1 MVGMKWTEEQQKAIT
16 LRGNNILVA
25 AGAGSGKTSVLIER
39 IIQRLLD
46 QKDPIDVDKLLVV
59 TYTNAAAA
67 EMKHRLAVALH
78 NEVSKQPQNKQLA
91 RQLSLLQRAQITT
104 LHSFCLDVVKKY
116 SYLLDLDPE
125 SKIGNETDLYILR
138 ENVLDKLFEQSYAEE
153 NSPLRLLLRTYSRGL
168 DDQIIKE
175 MILNTVEAANSMP
188 NPQEWIEGLAC
199 PYEQG
204 KLDRW
209 MNYLLTSIVGAAA
222 RYADDYQEMIVAC
235 SDPASGLEKYL
246 EGFLAEQAALLRV
259 ANFVQ
264 KEKDESLSW
273 TEISAAVDQIQFLSL
288 PRIKNDQCDLDLK
301 LFLQEKRNVI
311 KDEVKKWKQQYF
323 WQDEEEVRAVIV
335 SLAPVARAL
344 VQLCLDYREAWQ
356 QAKRSRGYLEFSD
369 LEQDCLAILADSEV
383 ASQLRQEYTEVFVD
397 EYQDINRVQEA
408 ILNVVSGKDN
418 RFMVGDIKQSIYRF
432 RMAEPGLFNEKYRRY
447 EQKDGGWRIDLMDNF
462 RSQANIIQSVN
473 FLFRQLMSGGQMEIL
488 YDRQAELKAGNETLP
503 AKPVEVLL
511 LDQEAIGVLEAQENE
526 SPREEDD
533 PVLDMQKAEKEALV
547 IAKAIQR
554 EVAAG
559 RSYQDCC
566 VLLRTVKNVAVV
578 MKDVLQRAGIP
589 CMTEGQNSFF
599 ETAEIEIAVNLL
611 QIIDNPLQDIEMAAV
626 LHSPIVGLT
635 LAELAELRV
644 LAPEASL
651 YEAMKKSEEPRVKNF
666 LALLR
671 QFRHPGNILGMK
683 DFCEEVFA
691 RTGLLAVMTAQ
702 SGGELRR
709 DNLLELLNVAA
720 EYDKSAYC
728 GLYRF
733 ISYLKWLRKQ
743 GKDSRK
749 QVHSHNAVTIMSI
762 HRSKGLE
769 FPVVFLAGLDKPFN
783 KTDFRRDLLLH
794 REMGLGL
801 RCVDLR
807 RRIKY
812 KTLGYYAI
820 SMKMDWELKAEELR
834 VLYVAMTRAKE
845 NLILVGT
852 VKSRQNV
859 LQKARNVYGC
869 ADWVLP
875 IGIIKRSNNLLDWI
889 IYALARHRDAKEF
902 FLDDEIS
909 SNPKIA
915 GDPCHWQISFVE
927 QLPGQLLSKEE
938 ENLISGSQLIQEK
951 LEKTTVEASIRSQLD
966 WQYPQ
971 RSMGELPVKWSA
983 TTLNA
988 RKQPFTITMETEEE
1002 TEEEISENDWDDV
1015 AAEYWKSPIP
1025 DRNWYKEM
1033 GICVH
1038 YLLEKVDLSRAEN
1051 GKQMQPRLERLLAEY
1066 QAAADWKDQIDTSGI
1081 ADFFDTAVGQQLL
1094 AAQRTSLPVLREADF
1109 TLVLT
1114 MEELAAVFAGKN
1126 VPDEEDIRYFALC
1139 LQLDYQQNREEKLFF
1154 QGVIDLC
1161 FQTPSG
1167 WILVDYKSGKSH
1179 GLTDTAVRKKYGSQ
1193 LELYRLALKKITGEE
1208 VLAKYIYYTL
1218 DKRLVKL

>member
-1 MVGMKWTEEQQKAIT
+1 MVERKWTAEQQKAIT

-46 QKDPIDVDKLLVV
+46 QNDPVDVDKLLVV

-78 NEVSKQPQNKQLA
+78 NAVNEQPRNKHLA

-116 SYLLDLDPE
+116 AYLLDLDPE
-125 SKIGNETDLYILR
+125 SKVGNETDLYILR
-138 ENVLDKLFEQSYAEE
+138 ENVLDKLFEESYAEE
-153 NSPLRLLLRTYSRGL
+153 DSPLRLLLRTYSRGL

-188 NPQEWIEGLAC
+188 NPQEWIENLAY

-204 KLDRW
+204 ELSQW
-209 MNYLLTSIVGAAA
+209 MDYLLASVVLDAEH
-222 RYADDYQEMIVAC
+222 YVDDYQEMIATC

-246 EGFLAEQAALLRV
+246 EGFLLEQAALRKV
-259 ANFVQ
+259 SEFTQ
-264 KEKDESLSW
+264 MGKKEPLSW
-273 TEISAAVDQIQFLSL
+273 ARISAAVGQIQFFSL
-288 PRIKNDQCDLDLK
+288 PRVKNDQCDPDLK
-301 LFLQEKRNVI
+301 SFVQEKRNAI
-311 KDEVKKWKQQYF
+311 KGEIKKWKQQYF
-323 WQDEEEVRAVIV
+323 WQDEEEVRTAIA

-344 VQLCLDYREAWQ
+344 VRLCIEYRAAWQ

-369 LEQDCLAILADSEV
+369 LEQDCLTILADSEV
-383 ASQLRQEYTEVFVD
+383 SSQMRREYTEVFVD

-408 ILNVVSGKDN
+408 ILNIVAGQDN

-473 FLFRQLMSGGQMEIL
+473 FLFRQLMSGNQMEIL
-488 YDRQAELKAGNETLP
+488 YDHRAELKAGNETLS
-503 AKPVEVLL
+503 AEPVEVLL
-511 LDQEAIGVLEAQENE
+511 LDQEAIGVVEAKETE
-526 SPREEDD
+526 SAQEEDD
-533 PVLDMQKAEKEALV
+533 PVVDMQKAEKEALV
-547 IAKAIQR
+547 IANAIQR
-554 EVAAG
+554 EIAAG

-566 VLLRTVKNVAVV
+566 ILLRTVKNVAVV
-578 MKDVLQRAGIP
+578 MKDVLQQAGIP
-589 CMTEGQNSFF
+589 CMTEGQSSFF

-644 LAPEASL
+644 LAPEESL
-651 YEAMKKSEEPRVKNF
+651 YEAIKKSEDPRIKHF
-666 LALLR
+666 LSLL
-671 QFRHPGNILGMK
+671 QEFRCPGNILGMK
-683 DFCEEVFA
+683 DFCKEVFI

-702 SGGELRR
+702 TSGELRR

-720 EYDKSAYC
+720 EYDESAYC

-733 ISYLKWLRKQ
+733 ISYLKWLRER

-749 QVHSHNAVTIMSI
+749 QVHSCNAVTIMSI

-783 KTDFRRDLLLH
+783 KADFRKDLLLH

-812 KTLGYYAI
+812 KTLGYDAI

-845 NLILVGT
+845 KLILVGT
-852 VKSRQNV
+852 VKNRQSV
-859 LQKARNVYGC
+859 LQKARSVYEC
-869 ADWVLP
+869 KDWILP
-875 IGIIKRSNNLLDWI
+875 VGIIKKSNNLLDWI
-889 IYALARHRDAKEF
+889 IYALARHRDAKD
-902 FLDDEIS
+902 FLLFDEIS
-909 SNPKIA
+909 ANPKIA
-915 GDPCHWQISFVE
+915 GDPCCWEISFIE
-927 QLPGQLLSKEE
+927 HLPKRLLNKEE
-938 ENLISGSQLIQEK
+938 KILINGSQLVQEK
-951 LEKTTVEASIRSQLD
+951 LEKTALKESIRTQLD
-966 WQYPQ
+966 WKYRH
-971 RSMGELPVKWSA
+971 RSMGELPIKWSA

-988 RKQPFTITMETEEE
+988 RKQPLWIPVDKEEK
-1002 TEEEISENDWDDV
+1002 IPENDWDDV
-1015 AAEYWKSPIP
+1015 AAEYRESSISDK
-1025 DRNWYKEM
+1025 NWYIDM

-1038 YLLEKVDLSRAEN
+1038 YLLEKVDLSHAEN
-1051 GKQMQPRLERLLAEY
+1051 GKQLQPRLERLLAEY
-1066 QAAADWKDQIDTSGI
+1066 PVSADWKEQIDTAEI
-1081 ADFFDTAVGQQLL
+1081 AQFFDTDVGQQLL
-1094 AAQRTSLPVLREADF
+1094 AARRASRPVLREADF

-1114 MEELAAVFAGKN
+1114 MEELARVFTGKN
-1126 VPDEEDIRYFALC
+1126 ALDEEDIRYFARC
-1139 LQLDYQQNREEKLFF
+1139 FQLDYQQNRQEKVFF

-1179 GLTDTAVRKKYGSQ
+1179 GLTDAAVRQKYGSQ
-1193 LELYRLALKKITGEE
+1193 LELYQLALKKITAEK
-1208 VLAKYIYYTL
+1208 VRAKYIYYTM
-1218 DKRLVKL
+1218 DKRLVAL